1 MSIHYVVL
9 ALFCITY
16 ENGHGFEGCGK
27 RKGVP
32 GCKVCLISVRMI
44 WAGHINCTGAMGKYM

>member
-27 RKGVP
+27 RKGV
-32 GCKVCLISVRMI
+32 R
-44 WAGHINCTGAMGKYM
+44 GANLALSLYV